1 MAPSVHNTIHDILFP
16 ASSAA
21 NTRRRTW
28 TAANAD
34 RSAARDAV
42 PGQDAPA
49 RSGHDKANG
58 ARRSRRPSGGREHRY
73 SQPSDQ
79 RDLGHQDAR
88 SNRAGYPAVLYR
100 VGASLRLPHA
110 VAIAGGPHT
119 GRSSKHLTGRGDQV
133 WQCPTSGTLGLSPV
147 ARNEAPEQ
155 PNDGDRGDQVTRP
168 RFQESPL
175 KAHGSDQTSTP
186 RGYIPARNRP
196 ARTSAAACP
205 EYELLTW
212 FFRANTGGATARRHN
227 SAIPS
232 TRTGYNGKA
241 AAPPSPPPSI
251 PST

>member
-49 RSGHDKANG
+49 RNGHDKANEP
-58 ARRSRRPSGGREHRY
+58 RRSRRPSGGREHRY

-88 SNRAGYPAVLYR
+88 SNRAGYPAVLYS

-119 GRSSKHLTGRGDQV
+119 GRSSKHLTG
-133 WQCPTSGTLGLSPV
+133 
-147 ARNEAPEQ
+147 
-155 PNDGDRGDQVTRP
+155 RGDQVTRP

-232 TRTGYNGKA
+232 TRTRYNGKA